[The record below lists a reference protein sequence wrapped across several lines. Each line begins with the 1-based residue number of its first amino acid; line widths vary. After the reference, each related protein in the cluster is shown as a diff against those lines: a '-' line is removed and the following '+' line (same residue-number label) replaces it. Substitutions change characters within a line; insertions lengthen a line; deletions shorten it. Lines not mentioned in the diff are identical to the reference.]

1 MAYKQYILNGIQAV
15 CIRLH
20 ASSTI
25 ILNGIQAY
33 KQNILNNNT
42 VNIYICVDL
51 YNCAALIWVTGIN
64 KCTLQ
69 CKTGSNRLN
78 I

>member
-1 MAYKQYILNGIQAV
+1 MEYVKQYMLNGIQAV
-15 CIRLH
+15 YITYH
-20 ASSTI
+20 TSSII

-51 YNCAALIWVTGIN
+51 YNCAALG
-64 KCTLQ
+64 
-69 CKTGSNRLN
+69 NRYK
-78 I
+78 